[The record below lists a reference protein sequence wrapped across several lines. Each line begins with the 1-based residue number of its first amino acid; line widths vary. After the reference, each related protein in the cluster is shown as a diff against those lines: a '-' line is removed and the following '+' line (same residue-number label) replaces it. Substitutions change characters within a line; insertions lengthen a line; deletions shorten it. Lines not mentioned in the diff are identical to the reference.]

1 MNEKELTDERPSPG
15 RPRGESL
22 NTLGSVRRRLAA
34 LVRDFEKQK
43 AVDKLMIE
51 RLRALVYAY
60 GTLASV
66 VKDSELDDLLARVE
80 ALEAQKATP

>member
-1 MNEKELTDERPSPG
+1 MVEKELSNEGPSQG

-34 LVRDFEKQK
+34 LVRDFEKEK
-43 AVDKLMIE
+43 TVDKLMIE

-66 VKDSELDDLLARVE
+66 VKDSELDELVARVE
-80 ALEAQKATP
+80 ALESRTTK